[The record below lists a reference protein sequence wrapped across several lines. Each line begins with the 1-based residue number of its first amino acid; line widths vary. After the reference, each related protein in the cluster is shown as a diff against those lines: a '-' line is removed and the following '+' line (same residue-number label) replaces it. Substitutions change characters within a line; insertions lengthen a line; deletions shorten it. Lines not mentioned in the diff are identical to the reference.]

1 MRLSEYIEINGH
13 GTMAR
18 IARAAGVTQATVGRL
33 ARGDVDVRLSTAH
46 AISEATG
53 GAVDMLDLLA
63 PSAAV
68 VDAVPESPADI
79 AWADRV
85 LAGGAAEL
93 PREAEHDAR
102 YPAHCADCA
111 RVISDPIESE

>member
-18 IARAAGVTQATVGRL
+18 LARAAGVTQATVGRL

-63 PSAAV
+63 PRAVV
-68 VDAVPESPADI
+68 VDAASDVPTGVADELDLR
-79 AWADRV
+79 DR
-85 LAGGAAEL
+85 E
-93 PREAEHDAR
+93 
-102 YPAHCADCA
+102 
-111 RVISDPIESE
+111 

>member
-18 IARAAGVTQATVGRL
+18 LARAAGVTQATVGRL
-33 ARGDVDVRLSTAH
+33 ARGDVDVRLSTAR

-63 PSAAV
+63 P
-68 VDAVPESPADI
+68 
-79 AWADRV
+79 R
-85 LAGGAAEL
+85 AGGDAQEL
-93 PREAEHDAR
+93 PREAEHGAR
-102 YPAHCADCA
+102 YPAHCEDCA
-111 RVISDPIESE
+111 RVIDGPTENE

>member
-18 IARAAGVTQATVGRL
+18 LARAAGVTQATVGRL
-33 ARGDVDVRLSTAH
+33 ARGDVDVRLSTAR

-63 PSAAV
+63 SRAVV
-68 VDAVPESPADI
+68 VDAASDVPTGVADELDLR
-79 AWADRV
+79 DR
-85 LAGGAAEL
+85 E
-93 PREAEHDAR
+93 
-102 YPAHCADCA
+102 
-111 RVISDPIESE
+111 

>member
-18 IARAAGVTQATVGRL
+18 LARAAGVTQATVGRL

-63 PSAAV
+63 PRAVV
-68 VDAVPESPADI
+68 VDAPE
-79 AWADRV
+79 
-85 LAGGAAEL
+85 LE
-93 PREAEHDAR
+93 REAEHDAR
-102 YPAHCADCA
+102 YPAHCADCE
-111 RVISDPIESE
+111 RVIDGPTESE